1 MWLNEQQKQILK
13 LLWDFNS
20 LGEEHIIKLCK
31 CSENDINF
39 LIARN
44 AIKKERN
51 SKILSYK
58 NKEIN
63 NRNVVAFDVVMQY
76 LKRNPKIKK
85 GKFPVNV
92 VMQTEQFD
100 YDIIAVK
107 EIEVETLYE
116 KIDEVSQAD
125 RIIIIIESKNYIK
138 RIIKTQRPC
147 LICTYSPLK
156 IVDKINN

>member
-1 MWLNEQQKQILK
+1 
-13 LLWDFNS
+13 
-20 LGEEHIIKLCK
+20 
-31 CSENDINF
+31 
-39 LIARN
+39 
-44 AIKKERN
+44 
-51 SKILSYK
+51 
-58 NKEIN
+58 
-63 NRNVVAFDVVMQY
+63 MQY

-125 RIIIIIESKNYIK
+125 RIIIIIESKNDISIQLPDVIFGEIK
-138 RIIKTQRPC
+138 SQEN
-147 LICTYSPLK
+147 LK
-156 IVDKINN
+156 NFRWTNIRLSRYNVF